1 MQVTST
7 LIDHLA
13 QLARLQFNDAEKENI
28 RTDLQRMVNF
38 VEKLQEVNTDGIEP
52 LTHMTGNVDVFRD
65 DESYKTITT
74 EEAMRNASKH
84 TDNYFVVPKV
94 IKK

>member
-1 MQVTST
+1 MQVTAT

-38 VEKLQEVNTDGIEP
+38 IEKLQEVNTDGVEP
-52 LTHMTGNVDVFRD
+52 LTHMTGNVDIFRED
-65 DESYKTITT
+65 QPKKTITT
-74 EEAMRNASKH
+74 EEGMRNATKH

>member
-1 MQVTST
+1 MQVTAT

-38 VEKLQEVNTDGIEP
+38 IEKLQEVNTDGVEP
-52 LTHMTGNVDVFRD
+52 LTHMTGNVDIFRED
-65 DESYKTITT
+65 QPKKTITT
-74 EEAMRNASKH
+74 EH

>member
-1 MQVTST
+1 MQVTTT
-7 LIDHLA
+7 LIDQLA

-28 RTDLQRMVNF
+28 RTDLERMINF
-38 VEKLQEVNTDGIEP
+38 IEKLQEVNTAGVEP
-52 LTHMTGNVDVFRD
+52 LTHMTGNRDVFRE
-65 DESYKTITT
+65 DEAVKTISTQ
-74 EEAMRNASKH
+74 EGLKNATKH